1 MVAPF
6 FHKRFLWLTTNTKRW
21 SKALRRNSKKIKKK
35 TNKKSLTERAKKFG
49 MDLFKIKKKKKKM
62 RGSNVHRQPMIKRG
76 DAESKQR
83 SYVNIR

>member
-1 MVAPF
+1 MANDKYNEMVKGF
-6 FHKRFLWLTTNTKRW
+6 E
-21 SKALRRNSKKIKKK
+21 KKFKKDKKK

-76 DAESKQR
+76 DAESKQKKLR
-83 SYVNIR
+83 KYTVNR